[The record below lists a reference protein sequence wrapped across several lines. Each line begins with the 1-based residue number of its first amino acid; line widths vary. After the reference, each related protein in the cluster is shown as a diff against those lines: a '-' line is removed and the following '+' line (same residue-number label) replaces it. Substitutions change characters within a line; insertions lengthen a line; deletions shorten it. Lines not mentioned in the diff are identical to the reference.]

1 MKFNV
6 IKSYAKINL
15 SLGVTGRL
23 NSKYHKIESL
33 VSFLKLHDEVKIK
46 KINKKK
52 HKIQFFGKFSKGIN
66 KENTVYKLLKI
77 LDEKNLLNNEKYFI
91 KIKKNIPQ
99 KSGLGGGSM
108 NASALIRFFIYKKI
122 LNFSKKN
129 IIKLS
134 KKIGQDVQF
143 GLDNKIKILHS
154 NGNLDSTAKKIGLF
168 VIIVKPNFGCSTQLI
183 YKGIKKYSQE
193 KLKMKTKEYLSFV
206 NILKLENDLE
216 KVVFKNYPKLK
227 IVKLFMQS
235 LPNIRFARLTGSG
248 SAMLGYFSSKNEA
261 INAAKLFKK
270 KYKNYW
276 CITSKTI

>member
-33 VSFLKLHDEVKIK
+33 VSFLKLHDEVKIR

-66 KENTVYKLLKI
+66 KENTVSKLLKI

-154 NGNLDSTAKKIGLF
+154 NGNLESTAKKIGLF

-183 YKGIKKYSQE
+183 YKGIKKYSQK

>member
-66 KENTVYKLLKI
+66 KENTIYKLLKI

-129 IIKLS
+129 LIKLS

-154 NGNLDSTAKKIGLF
+154 NGNLESTAKKIVLF

-183 YKGIKKYSQE
+183 YKGIKKYSQK

-235 LPNIRFARLTGSG
+235 LPNIRFARMTGSG

>member
-129 IIKLS
+129 LIKLS

-154 NGNLDSTAKKIGLF
+154 NGNLESTTKKIGLF

>member
-33 VSFLKLHDEVKIK
+33 VSFLKLHDEVKVK

-66 KENTVYKLLKI
+66 KENTIYKLLKI

-129 IIKLS
+129 LIKLS

-154 NGNLDSTAKKIGLF
+154 NGNLESTAKKIGLF

-183 YKGIKKYSQE
+183 YKGIKKYSQK

-216 KVVFKNYPKLK
+216 KVVFKKYPKLK

>member
-1 MKFNV
+1 MKFNI

-23 NSKYHKIESL
+23 NTKYHKIESL

-129 IIKLS
+129 LIKLS

-154 NGNLDSTAKKIGLF
+154 NGNLESTAKKIGLF

-183 YKGIKKYSQE
+183 YKGIKKYSQK

>member
-1 MKFNV
+1 MKFNI

-15 SLGVTGRL
+15 SLGVIGRL
-23 NSKYHKIESL
+23 NTKYHKIESL

-52 HKIQFFGKFSKGIN
+52 HKIQFFGKFSKEIN
-66 KENTVYKLLKI
+66 KNNTVSKLLKI
-77 LDEKNLLNNEKYFI
+77 LDEKNLLNNEKYSI

-129 IIKLS
+129 LIKLS

-154 NGNLDSTAKKIGLF
+154 NGNLESIAKKIGLF

-183 YKGIKKYSQE
+183 YRGIKKYSQK
-193 KLKMKTKEYLSFV
+193 KLKMKTKKYLSFV

-227 IVKLFMQS
+227 IVKSFMQS
-235 LPNIRFARLTGSG
+235 LPNIRFARMTGSG

>member
-66 KENTVYKLLKI
+66 KENTIYKLLKI

-91 KIKKNIPQ
+91 KIKKNIPH

-129 IIKLS
+129 LIKLS

-154 NGNLDSTAKKIGLF
+154 NGNLETTTKKIGLF

-183 YKGIKKYSQE
+183 YKGIKKYSQK

-276 CITSKTI
+276 CITSKTL

>member
-15 SLGVTGRL
+15 SLGVIGRL
-23 NSKYHKIESL
+23 NTKYHKIESL

-129 IIKLS
+129 LIKLS

-154 NGNLDSTAKKIGLF
+154 NGNLETTTKKIGLF

-183 YKGIKKYSQE
+183 YKGIKKYSQK

>member
-66 KENTVYKLLKI
+66 KENTIYKLLKI

-122 LNFSKKN
+122 LNLSKKN

-134 KKIGQDVQF
+134 KKVGQDVQF

-154 NGNLDSTAKKIGLF
+154 NGNLETTTKKIGLF

-183 YKGIKKYSQE
+183 YKGIKKYSQK

-227 IVKLFMQS
+227 IIKLFMQS

>member
-66 KENTVYKLLKI
+66 KDNTVSKLLKI

-129 IIKLS
+129 LIKLS

-154 NGNLDSTAKKIGLF
+154 NGNLESIAKKLRLF
-168 VIIVKPNFGCSTQLI
+168 VIIAKPNFGCSTQLI
-183 YKGIKKYSQE
+183 YKGIKKYSQK
-193 KLKMKTKEYLSFV
+193 KLKIKTKEYLSFV

-227 IVKLFMQS
+227 IAKLFMQS
-235 LPNIRFARLTGSG
+235 LPNIRFARMTGSG

>member
-1 MKFNV
+1 MKFKI

-15 SLGVTGRL
+15 SLGVIGRL
-23 NSKYHKIESL
+23 NSRYHKIESL
-33 VSFLKLHDEVKIK
+33 VSFLKLYDEVKIK

-52 HKIQFFGKFSKGIN
+52 HKIQFFGKFSKGI
-66 KENTVYKLLKI
+66 KKDNTVSKLLKI
-77 LDEKNLLNNEKYFI
+77 LDEKKLLNNKKYFI

-108 NASALIRFFIYKKI
+108 NASAVIRFFIFKKI

-129 IIKLS
+129 LIKLT
-134 KKIGQDVQF
+134 KQIGHDVQF
-143 GLDNKIKILHS
+143 GLDNKNKILHS
-154 NGNLDSTAKKIGLF
+154 NGNLESSSRKIGLF

-183 YKGIKKYSQE
+183 YSGIKNFSQK
-193 KLKMKTKEYLSFV
+193 KLKMDKRKNFSFT
-206 NILKLENDLE
+206 NILKLQNDLE
-216 KVVFKNYPKLK
+216 QVVFKNYTKLK
-227 IVKLFMQS
+227 HIKSFIQT
-235 LPNIRFARLTGSG
+235 LPNIRLVRMTGSG
-248 SAMLGYFSSKNEA
+248 SSMLGYFSSKNEA

>member
-66 KENTVYKLLKI
+66 KENTIYKLLKI

-154 NGNLDSTAKKIGLF
+154 NGNLEITAKKIGLF

-183 YKGIKKYSQE
+183 YKGIKKYSQK

>member
-46 KINKKK
+46 KINKKR

-66 KENTVYKLLKI
+66 KDNTVSKLLKI

-91 KIKKNIPQ
+91 KIKKNIPH

-122 LNFSKKN
+122 LNLSKKN

-134 KKIGQDVQF
+134 KKVGQDVQF

-154 NGNLDSTAKKIGLF
+154 NGYLESTAKKIGLF

-183 YKGIKKYSQE
+183 YKGIKKYSQK
-193 KLKMKTKEYLSFV
+193 KLKTKTKEYLSFV

-227 IVKLFMQS
+227 IAKLFMQS

>member
-129 IIKLS
+129 LIKLS

>member
-66 KENTVYKLLKI
+66 KENTVSKLLKI

-129 IIKLS
+129 LIKLS

-154 NGNLDSTAKKIGLF
+154 NGNLESIAKKLRLF
-168 VIIVKPNFGCSTQLI
+168 VIIAKPNFGCSTQLI
-183 YKGIKKYSQE
+183 YKGIKKYSQK
-193 KLKMKTKEYLSFV
+193 KLKIKTKEYLSFV

>member
-66 KENTVYKLLKI
+66 KENTVSKLLKI

-129 IIKLS
+129 LIKLS

>member
-1 MKFNV
+1 MKFNI

-66 KENTVYKLLKI
+66 KENTVSKLLKI

-154 NGNLDSTAKKIGLF
+154 NGNLESTAKKIGLF

-183 YKGIKKYSQE
+183 YKGIKKYSQK
-193 KLKMKTKEYLSFV
+193 KLKIKTKEYLSFV

>member
-66 KENTVYKLLKI
+66 KDNTVSKLLKI

-129 IIKLS
+129 LIKLS

-154 NGNLDSTAKKIGLF
+154 NGNLESIAKKIGLF

-183 YKGIKKYSQE
+183 YKGIKKYSQK
-193 KLKMKTKEYLSFV
+193 KLKTKTKEYLSFV

>member
-66 KENTVYKLLKI
+66 KENTVSKLLKI

-129 IIKLS
+129 LIKLS

-154 NGNLDSTAKKIGLF
+154 NGNLETTTKKIGLF

-183 YKGIKKYSQE
+183 YKGIKKYSQK

-235 LPNIRFARLTGSG
+235 LPNIRFARMTGSG

>member
-66 KENTVYKLLKI
+66 KENTVSKLLKI

-91 KIKKNIPQ
+91 KIKKNIPH

-122 LNFSKKN
+122 LNLSKKN

-134 KKIGQDVQF
+134 KKVGQDVQF

-154 NGNLDSTAKKIGLF
+154 NGYLESTAKKIGLF

-183 YKGIKKYSQE
+183 YKGIKKYSQK
-193 KLKMKTKEYLSFV
+193 KLKTKTKEYLSFV

-227 IVKLFMQS
+227 IAKLFMQS
-235 LPNIRFARLTGSG
+235 LPNIRFARMTGSG

>member
-1 MKFNV
+1 MKFHI

-15 SLGVTGRL
+15 SLGVIGRL
-23 NSKYHKIESL
+23 NTKYHKIESL

-129 IIKLS
+129 LIKLS

-154 NGNLDSTAKKIGLF
+154 NGNLESTAKKIGLF

-183 YKGIKKYSQE
+183 YKGIKKYSQK

>member
-66 KENTVYKLLKI
+66 KENTIYKLLKI

-129 IIKLS
+129 LIKLS

-154 NGNLDSTAKKIGLF
+154 NGNLESTAKKIGLF

-183 YKGIKKYSQE
+183 YKGIKKYSQK

-227 IVKLFMQS
+227 IIKLFMQS

>member
-154 NGNLDSTAKKIGLF
+154 NGNLESTAKKIGLF

-183 YKGIKKYSQE
+183 YKGIKKYSQK

>member
-66 KENTVYKLLKI
+66 KENTVSKLLKI

-154 NGNLDSTAKKIGLF
+154 NGNLESTAKKIGLF

-183 YKGIKKYSQE
+183 YKGIKKYSQK

-227 IVKLFMQS
+227 IIKLFMQS

>member
-66 KENTVYKLLKI
+66 KENTVSKLLKI

-129 IIKLS
+129 LIKLS

-154 NGNLDSTAKKIGLF
+154 NGNLESTAKKIGLF

-183 YKGIKKYSQE
+183 YKGIKKYSQK

-227 IVKLFMQS
+227 IIKLFMQS
-235 LPNIRFARLTGSG
+235 LPNIRFARMTGSG
-248 SAMLGYFSSKNEA
+248 SAMLGYFSSKNAA
-261 INAAKLFKK
+261 INAAKLFNK

>member
-66 KENTVYKLLKI
+66 KENTVSKLLKI

-154 NGNLDSTAKKIGLF
+154 NGNLESTAKKIGLF

-183 YKGIKKYSQE
+183 YKGIKKYSQK

>member
-33 VSFLKLHDEVKIK
+33 VSFLKLHDEVKVK

-66 KENTVYKLLKI
+66 KENTVSKLLKI

-129 IIKLS
+129 LIKLS

-154 NGNLDSTAKKIGLF
+154 NGNLESTAKKIGLF

-183 YKGIKKYSQE
+183 YKGIKKYSQK

>member
-1 MKFNV
+1 MKFNI

-23 NSKYHKIESL
+23 NTKYHKIESL
-33 VSFLKLHDEVKIK
+33 VSFLKLHDEIKVK
-46 KINKKK
+46 KINRKK

-66 KENTVYKLLKI
+66 KDNTVSKLMKI

-129 IIKLS
+129 LIKLS